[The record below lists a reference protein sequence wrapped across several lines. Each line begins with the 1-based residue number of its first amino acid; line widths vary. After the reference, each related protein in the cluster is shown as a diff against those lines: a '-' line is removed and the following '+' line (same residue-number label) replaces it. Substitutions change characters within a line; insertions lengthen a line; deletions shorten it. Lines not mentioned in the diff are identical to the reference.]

1 MARSSAFWC
10 LLVWAPA
17 VLAQETVQVQTPAD
31 TMHELAL
38 VPAGYFTMG
47 SAEGR
52 ADEQPIHQ
60 VYLDEFYI
68 DRFEVNNDQYAAFL
82 NDIGRNADGEGYLL
96 FDLRDPD
103 AQILYNDAGYA
114 PIPGTEQRPVAEVSW
129 YGARAYCTWANM
141 QLPTEAMWEKAARGT
156 DGRIYPWGNSI
167 DRSRANYGKEGC
179 CRGDDSDG
187 FFDSAPGRLLSARS
201 FALWHL
207 RYGRQCLGVG
217 GGLVRR
223 GLLRTEHRARS
234 AGAGCRDQPGA
245 AGRVDEQRPISSAH
259 YRPQWAAAFGELRHS
274 RISLRCARASRH
286 GSAVRKLGTNKAHG
300 RGRQCAM
307 TRTNANSPL
316 ACAS

>member
-10 LLVWAPA
+10 FLVWAPG
-17 VLAQETVQVQTPAD
+17 VLAQEIVQVQTPAG
-31 TMHELAL
+31 TMHELAR

-52 ADEQPIHQ
+52 ADEQPVHQ
-60 VYLDEFYI
+60 VYLDDFYI

-82 NDIGRNADGEGYLL
+82 NDIGGNADGEGHLL
-96 FDLRDPD
+96 FDLRDAD
-103 AQILYNDAGYA
+103 AQIHYDERYA

-129 YGARAYCTWANM
+129 YGARAYCTWAGM
-141 QLPTEAMWEKAARGT
+141 QLPTEAMWEKAARST

-187 FFDSAPGRLLSARS
+187 FFDSAPVGSYQRGISP
-201 FALWHL
+201 
-207 RYGRQCLGVG
+207 YGAYDMGGQCLGMG

-223 GLLRTEHRARS
+223 GVLRAKPRARS
-234 AGAGCRDQPGA
+234 AGAGRRDQPSA
-245 AGRVDEQRPISSAH
+245 SRRVNEQRSVSPAH
-259 YRPQWAAAFGELRHS
+259 HRPRRAAAFSDLHHR
-274 RISLRCARASRH
+274 RISLRCARTSRH
-286 GSAVRKLGTNKAHG
+286 GSAARKLGTNQAHY

-307 TRTNANSPL
+307 NRTIG
-316 ACAS
+316 